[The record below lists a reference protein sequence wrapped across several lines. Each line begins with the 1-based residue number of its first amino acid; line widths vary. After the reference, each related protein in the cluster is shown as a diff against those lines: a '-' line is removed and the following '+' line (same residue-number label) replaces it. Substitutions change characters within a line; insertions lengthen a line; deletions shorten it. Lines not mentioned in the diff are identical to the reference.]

1 MCKNRSKTSNKRKT
15 EFFFTTCGHDEKLP
29 YYISWAPQF
38 LDLRIFKEEVLSVNK
53 LRTKLNVT
61 TSFFVGADFYVD
73 ENFSWKWNDGDL
85 IESDSWWNEKGV
97 KPEQPILPI

>member
-1 MCKNRSKTSNKRKT
+1 M
-15 EFFFTTCGHDEKLP
+15 
-29 YYISWAPQF
+29 YISWAPQF
-38 LDLRIFKEEVLSVNK
+38 LDLRILKEEVLSVNK

>member
-1 MCKNRSKTSNKRKT
+1 M
-15 EFFFTTCGHDEKLP
+15 
-29 YYISWAPQF
+29 
-38 LDLRIFKEEVLSVNK
+38 NK

-85 IESDSWWNEKGV
+85 IESDNWWNEKGV
-97 KPEQPILPI
+97 KPEQPILPIWKGLNTIYEYSHMNRIILYAVISVFLNPLKGKSSEIY